1 MTLGGVRVL
10 GAGTK
15 AVPGMIR
22 GLSLKWCRKF
32 KVTDVRSC
40 QVSKKYLRK
49 TNDFRYTKRK
59 IPSLRSYVLFKL
71 MWLFCMLSRF
81 SQKLGIMIVTKMP
94 AVLAAENKFH
104 VCLTVATITPSG
116 EARCASP
123 SGTQGRVPWA
133 GGEDE
138 SSVSSYLSG

>member
-1 MTLGGVRVL
+1 MVTLGGVHVL
-10 GAGTK
+10 GADTK
-15 AVPGMIR
+15 AVPGMIW

-32 KVTDVRSC
+32 KVIDVRSC
-40 QVSKKYLRK
+40 QVSKKYLWK

-59 IPSLRSYVLFKL
+59 IPSLCSYVLFKL

-81 SQKLGIMIVTKMP
+81 SQKLDIMIVTKIP

-104 VCLTVATITPSG
+104 GCLIVATITPSG
-116 EARCASP
+116 EAI
-123 SGTQGRVPWA
+123 GRVPWA
-133 GGEDE
+133 GGESE